1 MLDVSST
8 ILSKSDQLNASDLI
22 GNEMILAV
30 SGVNLVNSDDQPMVI
45 NYESDEGRPY
55 KPCKSM
61 RRVLVGLWGKDASQ
75 WIGRSIGV
83 YNEPSVK
90 WAGKQEGGIRIKS
103 MSHIDNDKSVTT
115 SESKHKKITYL
126 ISKLQA
132 AKVEQKVRAVWPDD
146 KFNAQLPKIKAA
158 IEGGTSTAE
167 KIITS
172 LMSKADLTDEQ
183 INVIGGYSVS
193 EQSDDEF
200 FNEGK

>member
-22 GNEMILAV
+22 GNEMILTV
-30 SGVNLVNSDDQPMVI
+30 SNVNLVSSPDQPMVI
-45 NYESDEGRPY
+45 NWEGDEGRAY

-83 YNEPSVK
+83 YNEPTVK
-90 WAGKQEGGIRIKS
+90 WAGKEEGGIRIKS
-103 MSHIDNDKSVTT
+103 LSHIDKNKSVTT
-115 SESKHKKITYL
+115 SESKHKKTTYL
-126 ISKLQA
+126 ISVLQ
-132 AKVEQKVRAVWPDD
+132 VEQKQRAVWPDD
-146 KFNAQLPKIKAA
+146 KFISQLQKIKAA

-172 LMSKADLTDEQ
+172 LMTKADLTDAQ
-183 INVIGGYSVS
+183 VAAISDFS
-193 EQSDDEF
+193 AKTDDEF
-200 FNEGK
+200 FNEGQ

>member
-22 GNEMILAV
+22 GNEMILTV
-30 SGVNLVNSDDQPMVI
+30 SNVNLVSSPDQPMVI
-45 NYESDEGRPY
+45 NWEGDEGRAY

-83 YNEPSVK
+83 YNEPTVK
-90 WAGKQEGGIRIKS
+90 WAGKEEGGIRIKS
-103 MSHIDNDKSVTT
+103 LSHIDKNKSVTT
-115 SESKHKKITYL
+115 SESKHKKTTYL
-126 ISKLQA
+126 ISALQ
-132 AKVEQKVRAVWPDD
+132 VEQKQRAVWPDD
-146 KFNAQLPKIKAA
+146 KFTAQLPKIQAA

-172 LMSKADLTDEQ
+172 LMTKANLTDSQISAISKFAVKEQ
-183 INVIGGYSVS
+183 T
-193 EQSDDEF
+193 DDEF
-200 FNEGK
+200 FNEGKQ

>member
-22 GNEMILAV
+22 GNEMILTV
-30 SGVNLVNSDDQPMVI
+30 SNVNLVSSPDQPMVI
-45 NYESDEGRPY
+45 NWEGDEGRAY

-83 YNEPSVK
+83 YNEPTVK
-90 WAGKQEGGIRIKS
+90 WAGKEEGGIRIKS
-103 MSHIDNDKSVTT
+103 LSHIDKNKSVTT
-115 SESKHKKITYL
+115 SESKHKKTTYL
-126 ISKLQA
+126 ISVLQ
-132 AKVEQKVRAVWPDD
+132 VEQKQRAVWPDD
-146 KFNAQLPKIKAA
+146 KFTAQLPKIQAA

-172 LMSKADLTDEQ
+172 LMKKADLTDAQVAAISDFSVKEQ
-183 INVIGGYSVS
+183 T
-193 EQSDDEF
+193 DDEF
-200 FNEGK
+200 FNEGKQ

>member
-22 GNEMILAV
+22 GNEMILTV
-30 SGVNLVNSDDQPMVI
+30 SNVNLVSSPDQPMVI
-45 NYESDEGRPY
+45 NWEGDEGRAY

-83 YNEPSVK
+83 YNEPTVK
-90 WAGKQEGGIRIKS
+90 WAGKEEGGIRIKS
-103 MSHIDNDKSVTT
+103 LSHIDKNKSVTT
-115 SESKHKKITYL
+115 SESKHKKTTYL
-126 ISKLQA
+126 ISALQ
-132 AKVEQKVRAVWPDD
+132 VEQKQRPVWPDD
-146 KFNAQLPKIKAA
+146 KFISQLQKIKVA

-172 LMSKADLTDEQ
+172 LMTKADLTDDQVAAISDFSVKEQ
-183 INVIGGYSVS
+183 T
-193 EQSDDEF
+193 DDEF
-200 FNEGK
+200 FNEGQ

>member
-22 GNEMILAV
+22 GNEMILTV
-30 SGVNLVNSDDQPMVI
+30 SNVNLVSSPDQPMVI
-45 NYESDEGRPY
+45 NWEGDEGRAY

-83 YNEPSVK
+83 YNEPTVK
-90 WAGKQEGGIRIKS
+90 WAGKEEGGIRIKS
-103 MSHIDNDKSVTT
+103 LSHIDKNKSVTT
-115 SESKHKKITYL
+115 SESKHKKTTYL
-126 ISKLQA
+126 ISVLQ
-132 AKVEQKVRAVWPDD
+132 VEQKQRPVWPDD
-146 KFNAQLPKIKAA
+146 KFTAQLPKIQAA

-172 LMSKADLTDEQ
+172 LMKKADLTDAQVAAISDFSVKEQ
-183 INVIGGYSVS
+183 T
-193 EQSDDEF
+193 DDEF
-200 FNEGK
+200 FNEGKQ

>member
-22 GNEMILAV
+22 GNEMILTV
-30 SGVNLVNSDDQPMVI
+30 SNVNLVSSPDQPMVI
-45 NYESDEGRPY
+45 NWEGDEGRAY

-83 YNEPSVK
+83 YNEPTVK
-90 WAGKQEGGIRIKS
+90 WAGKEEGGIRIKS
-103 MSHIDNDKSVTT
+103 LSHIDKNKSVTT
-115 SESKHKKITYL
+115 SESKHKKTTYL
-126 ISKLQA
+126 ISALQ
-132 AKVEQKVRAVWPDD
+132 VEQKRRPVWPDD
-146 KFNAQLPKIKAA
+146 KFISQLQKIKVA

-172 LMSKADLTDEQ
+172 LMTKADLTDDQVAAISDFSVKEQ
-183 INVIGGYSVS
+183 T
-193 EQSDDEF
+193 DDEF
-200 FNEGK
+200 FNEGQ

>member
-22 GNEMILAV
+22 GNEMILTV
-30 SGVNLVNSDDQPMVI
+30 SNVNLVSSPDQPMVI
-45 NYESDEGRPY
+45 NWEGDEGRAY

-83 YNEPSVK
+83 YNEPTVK
-90 WAGKQEGGIRIKS
+90 WAGKEEGGIRIKS
-103 MSHIDNDKSVTT
+103 LSHIDKNKSVTT
-115 SESKHKKITYL
+115 SESKHKKTTYL
-126 ISKLQA
+126 ISALQ
-132 AKVEQKVRAVWPDD
+132 VEKKQRPVWPDD
-146 KFNAQLPKIKAA
+146 KFKEQLPRIKAA

-172 LMSKADLTDEQ
+172 YMTKADLTDSQISAISKFAVKEQ
-183 INVIGGYSVS
+183 T
-193 EQSDDEF
+193 DDEF
-200 FNEGK
+200 FNEGQ